1 MLRRTWKT
9 AANLVEFSFGI
20 QRWHCVFMR
29 PRQVLRPIGAMSRL
43 RNSKVRYKFMHCLL
57 GVALGVAVVIAKA
70 PLSWVFMTTDIFFS
84 VLIWD
89 CKECS
94 VQLKPGET
102 LEQFKLLNLWKQVF
116 RYETIDNPWS
126 KSTQHELR
134 LSLRQLELL
143 IIILVRYQ
151 HCLITF
157 WVYQSSH
164 LFQQRKLHW
173 TLTIN
178 KVAGNSFQHFLI
190 TFTFI

>member
-1 MLRRTWKT
+1 M
-9 AANLVEFSFGI
+9 EFSFGI

-29 PRQVLRPIGAMSRL
+29 PKQVLRPIGAMSRL

-116 RYETIDNPWS
+116 LYETIDNPWS

-157 WVYQSSH
+157 WVY
-164 LFQQRKLHW
+164 
-173 TLTIN
+173 
-178 KVAGNSFQHFLI
+178 
-190 TFTFI
+190 

>member
-1 MLRRTWKT
+1 MLRRTRKT

-29 PRQVLRPIGAMSRL
+29 PKQVLRPIGAMSRL

-116 RYETIDNPWS
+116 LYETIDNPWS